1 MWRVT
6 KTTNIPKMLLT
17 KLSDSSYGSYKN
29 IVTLWIQPF
38 SQARFNHWFLS
49 FRRTISTRF
58 HIFSFLFHYLGHFH
72 ILSRHGVVL
81 KRIIWE
87 VCITKFTFSKDN
99 YLSILFDIIIFGDM
113 YVLTADIFVIC
124 GDVLKRLHWAGV
136 MWSLFLLPPH
146 YVLLL

>member
-1 MWRVT
+1 
-6 KTTNIPKMLLT
+6 MLLT

-58 HIFSFLFHYLGHFH
+58 HFLFLPFPLSWSFPHSQQTWGCPGREPLRNIYNQIYL
-72 ILSRHGVVL
+72 
-81 KRIIWE
+81 RI
-87 VCITKFTFSKDN
+87 K
-99 YLSILFDIIIFGDM
+99 YPSILFDIIIFGSV
-113 YVLTADIFVIC
+113 YLLTADIFVIC

-136 MWSLFLLPPH
+136 M
-146 YVLLL
+146 